1 MGVFAAEPI
10 ADFMAVTC
18 TAIIFYFQFRASLRK
33 IDEKEKKDTL
43 ELFGKMLDLKFESE
57 ELIEKADE
65 LIERC
70 EIDTKKEEE
79 K

>member
-1 MGVFAAEPI
+1 M
-10 ADFMAVTC
+10 
-18 TAIIFYFQFRASLRK
+18 
-33 IDEKEKKDTL
+33 DEKEKKDTL

-70 EIDTKKEEE
+70 EINTKKEEE

>member
-1 MGVFAAEPI
+1 M
-10 ADFMAVTC
+10 
-18 TAIIFYFQFRASLRK
+18 
-33 IDEKEKKDTL
+33 DEKEKKDTL

-65 LIERC
+65 LIERR
-70 EIDTKKEEE
+70 EIDTKREEE

>member
-1 MGVFAAEPI
+1 M
-10 ADFMAVTC
+10 
-18 TAIIFYFQFRASLRK
+18 
-33 IDEKEKKDTL
+33 DEKEKKDTL

-65 LIERC
+65 LIERF
-70 EIDTKKEEE
+70 EIDTNKEEE

>member
-1 MGVFAAEPI
+1 M
-10 ADFMAVTC
+10 
-18 TAIIFYFQFRASLRK
+18 
-33 IDEKEKKDTL
+33 DEKEKKDTL

-65 LIERC
+65 LFERC
-70 EIDTKKEEE
+70 EIDTKIEEE

>member
-1 MGVFAAEPI
+1 M
-10 ADFMAVTC
+10 
-18 TAIIFYFQFRASLRK
+18 
-33 IDEKEKKDTL
+33 DEKEKKDTL

-65 LIERC
+65 LIERF

>member
-1 MGVFAAEPI
+1 M
-10 ADFMAVTC
+10 
-18 TAIIFYFQFRASLRK
+18 
-33 IDEKEKKDTL
+33 DEKEKKDTL

-57 ELIEKADE
+57 ELIGKADE

>member
-1 MGVFAAEPI
+1 M
-10 ADFMAVTC
+10 
-18 TAIIFYFQFRASLRK
+18 
-33 IDEKEKKDTL
+33 DEKEKKDTL

-57 ELIEKADE
+57 ELIEKADG

>member
-1 MGVFAAEPI
+1 M
-10 ADFMAVTC
+10 
-18 TAIIFYFQFRASLRK
+18 
-33 IDEKEKKDTL
+33 DEKEKKDTL
-43 ELFGKMLDLKFESE
+43 ELFGKMLDLKFKSE

-70 EIDTKKEEE
+70 ETDTKKEEE

>member
-1 MGVFAAEPI
+1 M
-10 ADFMAVTC
+10 
-18 TAIIFYFQFRASLRK
+18 
-33 IDEKEKKDTL
+33 DEKEKKDTL

-65 LIERC
+65 LIERY

>member
-1 MGVFAAEPI
+1 M
-10 ADFMAVTC
+10 
-18 TAIIFYFQFRASLRK
+18 
-33 IDEKEKKDTL
+33 DEKEKKDTL

-70 EIDTKKEEE
+70 EIDTKQNK

>member
-1 MGVFAAEPI
+1 M
-10 ADFMAVTC
+10 
-18 TAIIFYFQFRASLRK
+18 
-33 IDEKEKKDTL
+33 DEKEKKDTL

-70 EIDTKKEEE
+70 EIDKKKEDE